1 VQNELRKLILTCA
14 ACLSLTWMSG
24 CAGTDHA
31 SECAWAREIVLA
43 HNFEVRLRFAEK
55 LQIAQHNAKVA
66 EFCR

>member
-1 VQNELRKLILTCA
+1 
-14 ACLSLTWMSG
+14 MSG

-43 HNFEVRLRFAEK
+43 HNFEVRLQFAEK